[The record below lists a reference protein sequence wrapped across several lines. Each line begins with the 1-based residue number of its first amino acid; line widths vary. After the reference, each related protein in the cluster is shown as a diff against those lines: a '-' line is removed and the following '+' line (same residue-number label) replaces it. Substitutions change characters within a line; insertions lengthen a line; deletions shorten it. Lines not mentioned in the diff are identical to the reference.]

1 MDYMREQVPF
11 DLQCSAPQIFVC
23 SVYWSPGEGTT
34 SQAKQ
39 PPALKVVRNENIN
52 DICSSCSD
60 FKSQIASAS
69 ATRRGRIAEIRVRRA
84 MGFCRAYMG
93 KLGSIKQV

>member
-1 MDYMREQVPF
+1 MDYMCEQVPF

-23 SVYWSPGEGTT
+23 SICWSPGEGTT

-39 PPALKVVRNENIN
+39 PPALKIVMNENIK

-60 FKSQIASAS
+60 FKSQIASA
-69 ATRRGRIAEIRVRRA
+69 TKRGRIARGHGA
-84 MGFCRAYMG
+84 LPCLYG
-93 KLGSIKQV
+93 KTRKH